1 MYRGQKHGKLDKGC
15 VLDVMSRGIIN
26 IATLFMTL
34 KGFIFIKITTQKE
47 HFSIQCWKWK
57 KENIIWGSC
66 TW

>member
-15 VLDVMSRGIIN
+15 VLDVMSREIIN

-47 HFSIQCWKWK
+47 HFSIQCWK
-57 KENIIWGSC
+57 
-66 TW
+66 